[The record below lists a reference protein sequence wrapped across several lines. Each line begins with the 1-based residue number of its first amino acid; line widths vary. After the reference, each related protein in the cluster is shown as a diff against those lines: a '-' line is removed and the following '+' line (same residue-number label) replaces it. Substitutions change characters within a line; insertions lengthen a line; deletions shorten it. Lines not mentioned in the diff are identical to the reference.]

1 MINNNWFGYVFAAV
15 SVAFAT
21 WFKQLAQPNIIP
33 ANMPILYIL
42 AIVLTSTFFG
52 LWPSVLCSLLS
63 LLAYDFFFL
72 PPLYSMTFNIE
83 VVPVSL
89 VFFVVGLI
97 ISYLSSNLREK
108 SEEAKKEVAIRK
120 QREAELISYH
130 EHLEELVKQRTAE
143 LEKANLDLKKEIA
156 EHMKVENMLQQ
167 SEDRLKRSQEI
178 ANLGSWELDLT
189 NNSLSWSDE
198 VYRIFGLKPQE
209 FGATYEAF
217 LETIH
222 PDDRAAVNA
231 AYSSSVSEGRDTY
244 EIEHRIIR
252 KATGEVRYVHEK
264 CHHVRNESDKII
276 RSIGMVHDITERK
289 KYEEALYKAQEELEI
304 RIRERT
310 KELAEVNKALQGEIT
325 EHKRAQET
333 INAENQ
339 RFYGVLEMLP
349 VYVVLLTPDYHVP
362 FANHFFRERFGESHG
377 KRCFEY
383 LFGRSEPCE
392 ICETYTVLKTKAPH
406 HWEWTGPDG
415 RNYDISDLPFTDT
428 DGSSLIME
436 MGIDVTEQKRAQQ
449 DLRKVHAELEI
460 RVEERTKEL
469 SETRD
474 YLDNLFN
481 YANAPIIVWN
491 PDYRITRFNHAF
503 ERLTGRTS
511 DEVIGIKLDI
521 LFPDD
526 SHDESMKHI
535 HEATSGERWEVV
547 EIPIIHKDGTVRILL
562 WNSANLYAVDG
573 RTVIAT
579 IAQGQDITERKRVEQ
594 MKDEFIGLVSHELR
608 TPMTVI
614 TGSLK
619 TAMSEGISI
628 QDKQTL
634 LENAIEGAG
643 ALSAI
648 LENLLELSRYQTGR
662 LQIHREAIDLSSIAN
677 NIIEKLQPH
686 SEGHSFRMEFA
697 SKLPFVEADPMRVER
712 IIYNLLENAVKYS
725 PENSEIKIF
734 AQKKGE
740 QIITGIADKGIGI
753 SKEDQER
760 IFEPFERLGKA
771 ARQGLGLGLVV
782 CKRLVEAQGG
792 QIWVESVPRKGS
804 TFYFSL
810 PVYKKPG

>member
-1 MINNNWFGYVFAAV
+1 
-15 SVAFAT
+15 
-21 WFKQLAQPNIIP
+21 
-33 ANMPILYIL
+33 
-42 AIVLTSTFFG
+42 
-52 LWPSVLCSLLS
+52 
-63 LLAYDFFFL
+63 
-72 PPLYSMTFNIE
+72 
-83 VVPVSL
+83 
-89 VFFVVGLI
+89 
-97 ISYLSSNLREK
+97 
-108 SEEAKKEVAIRK
+108 
-120 QREAELISYH
+120 
-130 EHLEELVKQRTAE
+130 
-143 LEKANLDLKKEIA
+143 
-156 EHMKVENMLQQ
+156 
-167 SEDRLKRSQEI
+167 
-178 ANLGSWELDLT
+178 
-189 NNSLSWSDE
+189 
-198 VYRIFGLKPQE
+198 
-209 FGATYEAF
+209 
-217 LETIH
+217 
-222 PDDRAAVNA
+222 
-231 AYSSSVSEGRDTY
+231 
-244 EIEHRIIR
+244 
-252 KATGEVRYVHEK
+252 
-264 CHHVRNESDKII
+264 
-276 RSIGMVHDITERK
+276 MVHDITERK
-289 KYEEALYKAQEELEI
+289 KYEEALRKAQEELEV

-310 KELAEVNKALQGEIT
+310 KELAEVNRALQGEIA

-333 INAENQ
+333 INAEKQ

-362 FANHFFRERFGESHG
+362 FANHFFRERFGDSHG

-383 LFGRSEPCE
+383 LFGRSKPCE

-460 RVEERTKEL
+460 RVEERTREL

-491 PDYRITRFNHAF
+491 PDYKITRFNHAF

-511 DEVIGIKLDI
+511 DEVIGVKLDI

-562 WNSANLYAVDG
+562 WNSANLYAADG
-573 RTVIAT
+573 KTVIAT

-662 LQIHREAIDLSSIAN
+662 LQIHREAVDLSSIAN
-677 NIIEKLQPH
+677 NIIEKLKPH
-686 SEGHSFRMEFA
+686 SEGHSFRREFA

-753 SKEDQER
+753 SKEDQDR

-792 QIWVESVPRKGS
+792 QIWVESEPGKGS

-810 PVYKKPG
+810 PVYKKPD